1 MCLFNVKTKTPKGP
15 PPIKPLKDTNKDLP
29 DGRSTR
35 DQDDV
40 TSVEYGSSKKKG
52 SQAQAQGAESLRIPV
67 NMPGEGASQGGI
79 NNPGAP

>member
-15 PPIKPLKDTNKDLP
+15 PPIKPLKDTNKDLT
-29 DGRSTR
+29 DGSSTR

-40 TSVEYGSSKKKG
+40 TSVEYGSSVKKG
-52 SQAQAQGAESLRIPV
+52 SQAQAQGADALRIPV
-67 NMPGEGASQGGI
+67 NMPGQGGRQGGI

>member
-1 MCLFNVKTKTPKGP
+1 MCLFRNKIETPKGP
-15 PPIKPLKDTNKDLP
+15 PPIKPLKDTNRELP
-29 DGRSTR
+29 EGKSTR

-40 TSVEYGSSKKKG
+40 TSVEYGSSAKKS

-67 NMPGEGASQGGI
+67 NTPGAGASEGGI